1 MSVRNALAA
10 CVLLP
15 AIFSTPAVAQQTGST
30 APPAATL
37 CDADCIRSNSETAA
51 QMCARPIE
59 AQAPIDF
66 EWVSRPYASFFQ
78 EADPPEGQSSVVIY
92 RGDSIRF
99 VTPKKEWIRM
109 TFECAYD
116 ATAKKLVGVRLKP
129 GRIGQQP
136 PMIASAA
143 PAPRP
148 PKGAQTQQ
156 PSHIDGAA
164 LGAAIQRAATRPKPS
179 RAPTGKPTRTMNI
192 GEPSGIE
199 VEQMAVAPN

>member
-1 MSVRNALAA
+1 MSVRNALMA
-10 CVLLP
+10 CVILP
-15 AIFSTPAVAQQTGST
+15 AVFSTPAIAQQTAST
-30 APPAATL
+30 APAAGTL
-37 CDADCIRSNSETAA
+37 CDADCIRSNSETVA

-66 EWVSRPYASFFQ
+66 EWVNRPYASFFQ

-116 ATAKKLVGVRLKP
+116 ANAKKLVGVRLKP
-129 GRIGQQP
+129 GRLGQPQP
-136 PMIASAA
+136 VIASAA
-143 PAPRP
+143 PAPP
-148 PKGAQTQQ
+148 SSKAAQMKQ
-156 PSHIDGAA
+156 PSQIDGAA
-164 LGAAIQRAATRPKPS
+164 LGAAIQRAVRRPKP
-179 RAPTGKPTRTMNI
+179 AAKPTRTMNI

-199 VEQMAVAPN
+199 VEQMAIAPD

>member
-10 CVLLP
+10 CVILP
-15 AIFSTPAVAQQTGST
+15 AALSTPTMAQQTAST
-30 APPAATL
+30 APAAATL

-66 EWVSRPYASFFQ
+66 EWVNRPYASFFQ

-116 ATAKKLVGVRLKP
+116 ANAKKLVGVRLKP
-129 GRIGQQP
+129 GRLGQPQP
-136 PMIASAA
+136 VIASAA
-143 PAPRP
+143 PAPP
-148 PKGAQTQQ
+148 SSKAAQMKQ
-156 PSHIDGAA
+156 PSQIDGAA
-164 LGAAIQRAATRPKPS
+164 LGAAIQRAVRRPKP
-179 RAPTGKPTRTMNI
+179 AAKPTRTMNI

-199 VEQMAVAPN
+199 VEQMAIAPN

>member
-1 MSVRNALAA
+1 MLARNALAA
-10 CVLLP
+10 CVILTGFL
-15 AIFSTPAVAQQTGST
+15 AAPAVAQQTGST
-30 APPAATL
+30 APPINTL

-66 EWVSRPYASFFQ
+66 EWVNRPYASFFQ
-78 EADPPEGQSSVVIY
+78 EADPPDGQSSVVIY

-99 VTPKKEWIRM
+99 VTPKKEWLRM

-116 ATAKKLVGVRLKP
+116 ATAKKLVAVRLKP

-136 PMIASAA
+136 PMIASAT
-143 PAPRP
+143 PAPP
-148 PKGAQTQQ
+148 SPKAAQMQQ

-164 LGAAIQRAATRPKPS
+164 LGAAIQRAVRRPKAPAKPS
-179 RAPTGKPTRTMNI
+179 RTMNI

-199 VEQMAVAPN
+199 VEQMAITPN